1 VSLCDAGLLNKDNQN
16 MHQVP
21 REIQLQ
27 VNVLRE
33 ELERHNY
40 QYYVLDA
47 PTVPDAEYDR
57 LYKSLKQLEEQYPD
71 LIVPESPTQRVGG
84 KALTQFGKVQHQ
96 IPMLSLDNVFSEAE
110 WSHFHERI
118 LHRLPKTS
126 WEYFLEPKFDGLAIS
141 LQYDKGVLVQAAT
154 RGDGEIGED
163 VTQNIRTIH
172 AIPLRLR
179 SNFPENLEVRG
190 EVFMPMAGFKA
201 LNERAINQGEK
212 TFANPRNAAA
222 GSLRQLDSQITAK
235 RPLDF
240 FAYDAFF
247 SGKEE
252 LTHQK
257 MIAQLELWGLKVC
270 HEQQLVSTADEVI
283 AYYNQLLAKR
293 NTLAYQ
299 IDGLV
304 VKINEFDI
312 QSRLGFVSR
321 APRWA
326 VAYKFPAEEDVT
338 ELLAID
344 FQVGRTGALTPV
356 ARLKPVFV
364 GGVTVS
370 NATLHNIDE
379 IERKDIR
386 LQDFV
391 IVRRA
396 GDVIPE
402 IVGPVLERRKT
413 GSKKIKLPTHCPVC
427 HSHVVKEPDEAI
439 ARCMGG
445 LVCEAQRVEGI
456 KHFVSRKAFNI
467 EGLGAK
473 WVEQLVAEGLI
484 ETVSDLF
491 HLKKASLLHLDRMAE
506 KSASNL
512 IGSIEASKKTTFSK
526 FIYALGIREVGESTA
541 RALAQQ
547 FNSIELLCEAT
558 EEQLLNIQDIG
569 PIVSKHIVSFFSEE
583 RNLTVINNLLDS
595 GVHWPALKKATVQRL
610 QGNSYVIT
618 GTLSIPREVIK
629 ETLEKMGAKVSGSV
643 SKKTTAVIVGDSPGT
658 KLNKAETLGVAILDE
673 AGLRQLLASNGEIL

>member
-1 VSLCDAGLLNKDNQN
+1 MQ
-16 MHQVP
+16 QVP

-27 VNVLRE
+27 VTVLRE

-47 PTVPDAEYDR
+47 PTIPDAEYDR
-57 LYKSLKQLEEQYPD
+57 QFNALKQLEDQYPS

-84 KALTQFGKVQHQ
+84 KPLAQFGKVPHK
-96 IPMLSLDNVFSEAE
+96 IPMLSLDNVFSEVD
-110 WSHFHERI
+110 WVHFHERI
-118 LHRLPKTS
+118 GQRLPKTS
-126 WEYFLEPKFDGLAIS
+126 WAYYLEPKFDGLAIS
-141 LQYDKGVLVQAAT
+141 LRYEKGVLVQAAT

-163 VTQNIRTIH
+163 VTLNIRTIH
-172 AIPLRLR
+172 TIPLRLR
-179 SNFPENLEVRG
+179 RDFPESLEVRG
-190 EVFMPMAGFKA
+190 EVFMPVAGFEA
-201 LNERAINQGEK
+201 LNDRAIAQGDK

-222 GSLRQLDSQITAK
+222 GSLRQLDSKITAT

-247 SGKEE
+247 EGKEK

-257 MIAQLELWGLKVC
+257 VIAQLELWGLKVC
-270 HEQQLVSTADEVI
+270 HEQCLASTTDEVI
-283 AYYNQLLAKR
+283 AYYGQLLAKR
-293 NTLAYQ
+293 NTLPYQ

-304 VKINEFDI
+304 VKVNDLDL

-370 NATLHNIDE
+370 NATLHNIEE

-386 LQDFV
+386 LHDFV

-402 IVGPVLERRKT
+402 VVGPVLEKRR
-413 GSKKIKLPTHCPVC
+413 SNAKKIQLPTHCPVC

-467 EGLGAK
+467 EGLGTK

-491 HLKKASLLHLDRMAE
+491 HLEKSSLLHLERMGE
-506 KSASNL
+506 KSANNL
-512 IGSIEASKKTTFSK
+512 IVSIEESKKTTFSK

-541 RALAQQ
+541 KALAQQ
-547 FNSIELLCEAT
+547 FHSIESLCDAT
-558 EEQLLNIQDIG
+558 EAQLLDIQDIG
-569 PIVSKHIVSFFSEE
+569 PIVSKHIVSFFAEE
-583 RNLTVINNLLDS
+583 KNLTVITSLLES
-595 GVHWPALKKATVQRL
+595 GVHWPVVKKSTVQPL
-610 QGNSYVIT
+610 QGSSYVIT

-629 ETLEKMGAKVSGSV
+629 EKLEKMGARVSGSV
-643 SKKTTAVIVGDSPGT
+643 SKKTAAVIVGDSPGS

-673 AGLRQLLASNGEIL
+673 AGLRQLLASNGEFL

>member
-1 VSLCDAGLLNKDNQN
+1 MSLCDADLLNKDNQN

-57 LYKSLKQLEEQYPD
+57 LYKSLKQLEEQYPS

-84 KALTQFGKVQHQ
+84 APLAHFSKVKHR

-110 WSHFHERI
+110 WAHFHERI
-118 LHRLPKTS
+118 LQRLPGTN
-126 WEYFLEPKFDGLAIS
+126 WEYYLEPKFDGLAIS
-141 LQYDKGVLVQAAT
+141 LRYEKGVLVQAAT
-154 RGDGEIGED
+154 RGDGEVGED
-163 VTQNIRTIH
+163 VTHNVRTIH

-179 SNFPENLEVRG
+179 GDFPANLEVRG
-190 EVFMPMAGFKA
+190 EVFMPVAGFEA
-201 LNERAINQGEK
+201 LNERAIKQGEK

-222 GSLRQLDSQITAK
+222 GSLRQLDSKITAT

-240 FAYDAFF
+240 YAYDAFF
-247 SGKEE
+247 TGKEK

-257 MIAQLELWGLKVC
+257 VIAQLELWGLKVC
-270 HEQQLVSTADEVI
+270 HEQQLATRTDEVM
-283 AYYNQLLAKR
+283 AFYKQLLAKR
-293 NTLAYQ
+293 NTLPYQ

-304 VKINEFDI
+304 LKVNDFDL

-370 NATLHNIDE
+370 NATLHNIEE
-379 IERKDIR
+379 IERKDVR
-386 LQDFV
+386 LHDFV
-391 IVRRA
+391 IIRRA

-402 IVGPVLERRKT
+402 VVGPVLEKRK
-413 GSKKIKLPTHCPVC
+413 SNAKKITLPTHCPVC
-427 HSHVVKEPDEAI
+427 HSHVVKAPDEAI

-445 LVCEAQRVEGI
+445 LVCEAQRVEAI

-473 WVEQLVAEGLI
+473 WVEQLVSEGLI
-484 ETVSDLF
+484 KTISDLF
-491 HLKKASLLHLDRMAE
+491 HLTKADLLHLERMGE
-506 KSASNL
+506 KSANNL
-512 IGSIEASKKTTFSK
+512 IASIEASKETTFAK

-547 FNSIELLCEAT
+547 FNSIESLCDAT
-558 EEQLLNIQDIG
+558 EAQLLNIQDIG
-569 PIVSKHIVSFFSEE
+569 PIVSKHIVSFFSEDK
-583 RNLTVINNLLDS
+583 NLTVITSLLDS
-595 GVHWPALKKATVQRL
+595 GVHWPVVKKSTVQPL
-610 QGNSYVIT
+610 QGSSYVIT

-629 ETLEKMGAKVSGSV
+629 EKLESMGAKVSGSV
-643 SKKTTAVIVGDSPGT
+643 SKKTTAVIVGDSPGS
-658 KLNKAETLGVAILDE
+658 KVNKAETLGVAILDE
-673 AGLRQLLASNGEIL
+673 AGLRQLLASNGEII